1 MRKKKLYPK
10 YTDEQALEKTRLVK
24 LMREI
29 QADTDILF
37 GGGFNVTVF
46 KDVFKITKFNANE
59 MDIEAELCGKEHLN
73 FDERRQYIED
83 LK

>member
-1 MRKKKLYPK
+1 M
-10 YTDEQALEKTRLVK
+10 
-24 LMREI
+24 MREI

-46 KDVFKITKFNANE
+46 KDVFKVTKFNANE

-73 FDERRQYIED
+73 FDERR
-83 LK
+83 